1 MTIRVAII
9 SQDDVWSGSI
19 CLLMDFLHAAGKI
32 NALDISTGQA
42 LFECHF
48 VSVSDHQ
55 DPTVH
60 CFNGLQLKPGSTPQ
74 SIKGQLTAGLNTDTL
89 YDAIILPAV
98 WGAHTNTQQHNS
110 ELIQWLQAHHN
121 NGAIISGLVTGPFLM
136 ATAGLL
142 DFKQATVHWSFAE
155 QFRFHFPG
163 VNLTTD
169 QAITQADNCWC
180 TADINASLEIG
191 IRLLAHFYGDKVA
204 NQSRRYFLANPF
216 YDSSFT
222 QPNGSSARP
231 DGSLARLDGS
241 MQPAINPDRKTTPTT
256 IKKPNFPAELTL
268 PQANSQLVKAALEII
283 QQDFQTELSLPLFA
297 QRLNV
302 TTRTLNRHF
311 SRDISMSPLEVLTIT
326 RLRQACRLLADTD
339 LPINLIAY
347 KSGFQTVN
355 SFSRVFK
362 KMMQKSARQ
371 WRNDDG
377 LHSE

>member
-74 SIKGQLTAGLNTDTL
+74 SIKDQLTAGLNTDTL

-136 ATAGLL
+136 AAAGLL

-155 QFRFHFPG
+155 QFRFHFPE

-204 NQSRRYFLANPF
+204 NQSRRYFLTNPF

-222 QPNGSSARP
+222 QPNGSSARLDSSLQTANNP
-231 DGSLARLDGS
+231 DG
-241 MQPAINPDRKTTPTT
+241 KTTPTT

-268 PQANSQLVKAALEII
+268 PQANSQLVKAAFEII
-283 QQDFQTELSLPLFA
+283 QQDFQTELGLPLLA

-362 KMMQKSARQ
+362 KIMQKSARQ